1 MPANVMGAGAPDFKG
16 STGGRGWMVRWGWEG
31 GPRKMGVSKDHLQQ
45 KEGEGDEG
53 GKQTR
58 VPTRPKADRACKGL

>member
-1 MPANVMGAGAPDFKG
+1 
-16 STGGRGWMVRWGWEG
+16 MVRWGWEG

-53 GKQTR
+53 SKQMWK
-58 VPTRPKADRACKGL
+58 VPTRAKADRACKGL

>member
-1 MPANVMGAGAPDFKG
+1 M
-16 STGGRGWMVRWGWEG
+16 RWGWEG

-53 GKQTR
+53 SKQMWR
-58 VPTRPKADRACKGL
+58 VPTRAKADRACKGL